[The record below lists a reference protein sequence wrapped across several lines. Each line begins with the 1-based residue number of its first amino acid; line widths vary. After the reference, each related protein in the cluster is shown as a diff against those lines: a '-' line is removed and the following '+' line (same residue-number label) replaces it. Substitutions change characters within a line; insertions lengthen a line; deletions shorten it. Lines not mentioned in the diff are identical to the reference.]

1 MSVHEAI
8 TDGWI
13 YTYIMVPRQIM
24 TKEHCELIFNNVG
37 TSIMEYIEENKMTI
51 PDGDFVAL
59 VGVKFTS
66 EKDYVKKPFATEK
79 DPNAN
84 TTYVKGE

>member
-1 MSVHEAI
+1 MTKHESI

-13 YTYIMVPRQIM
+13 YTYIMVPRQLV
-24 TKEHCELIFNNVG
+24 TETQCELIFENVG
-37 TSIMEYIEENKMTI
+37 TMMMEYIEKNKMTI

-66 EKDYVKKPFATEK
+66 EKDYEKKPFATEK
-79 DPNAN
+79 DPDAN
-84 TTYVKGE
+84 TTYVKG